1 MRIAVAGGSGCVG
14 RLVVDEVRAAGH
26 QPVVI
31 TRSAGVDITT
41 GSGLDDALAG
51 TSVLIDVSNIAT
63 LRRSR
68 SVAFFEAG
76 TRNLLDAGG
85 RAGVSHHVVLSIVG
99 VDRVRI
105 GYYEGK
111 RRQESLV
118 LSGPVPASV
127 LRATQFHEFAAQVL
141 RRARGPL
148 ALVPRMR
155 TQPVAAREVAKALL
169 AVAVGPAVGMAPE
182 LAGPEQL
189 ELTQLARQVL
199 RARRSRRPW
208 PRTGVW
214 PPMSADA
221 ELAAAYE
228 RARPRLVRV
237 AYAILGSRCEAEDV
251 VSECWLRMSAADA
264 RDPVKDVDAWAT
276 VAVARGALDALRS
289 ARARREVY
297 VGPWL
302 PEPIIEAAPA
312 GQDPA
317 DRATLDDTV
326 SFALLVVLE
335 TLTPAERTAWVL
347 HDLFGLSFAE
357 ISGIVGRTPQAVR
370 QLGARARAHV
380 SARAPRVNVGS
391 AEHDATVTAFLRA
404 AAGGNLSALLTALDP
419 DVVLT
424 SDGGGQV
431 SAARRPV
438 RGADRVARFLLGLT
452 AKIRPGEHV
461 QVINVNGARGLGL
474 FDNDGLTT
482 VVSLT
487 VAGDQITR
495 VDL

>member
-99 VDRVRI
+99 VDRVGI

-118 LSGPVPASV
+118 MSGPVPASV

-199 RARRSRRPW
+199 RARRSRRVVVP
-208 PRTGVW
+208 V
-214 PPMSADA
+214 
-221 ELAAAYE
+221 
-228 RARPRLVRV
+228 RLP
-237 AYAILGSRCEAEDV
+237 GEA
-251 VSECWLRMSAADA
+251 
-264 RDPVKDVDAWAT
+264 
-276 VAVARGALDALRS
+276 G
-289 ARARREVY
+289 
-297 VGPWL
+297 
-302 PEPIIEAAPA
+302 
-312 GQDPA
+312 
-317 DRATLDDTV
+317 
-326 SFALLVVLE
+326 
-335 TLTPAERTAWVL
+335 
-347 HDLFGLSFAE
+347 
-357 ISGIVGRTPQAVR
+357 
-370 QLGARARAHV
+370 
-380 SARAPRVNVGS
+380 
-391 AEHDATVTAFLRA
+391 RA
-404 AAGGNLSALLTALDP
+404 AAGGALLPSGPGPRGTQTFGEWLADP
-419 DVVLT
+419 D
-424 SDGGGQV
+424 SACAAGGRGPAPG
-431 SAARRPV
+431 SGRP
-438 RGADRVARFLLGLT
+438 
-452 AKIRPGEHV
+452 
-461 QVINVNGARGLGL
+461 
-474 FDNDGLTT
+474 
-482 VVSLT
+482 
-487 VAGDQITR
+487 
-495 VDL
+495 